1 MKTPS
6 SLHTVFHLLKFPTP
20 IRSFSYLHRC
30 LQLAGWGGTPGGQ
43 RVFSTFAMLK
53 RRWQVCSLL
62 SILVSMRGHRTSLFP
77 SLLPRKH
84 MELLLLGSPFSHL
97 PLSSFISPAI
107 EILSLSSFFLMLPSW
122 LCAVPFIS
130 PLSES

>member
-20 IRSFSYLHRC
+20 IISFSYLHRC
-30 LQLAGWGGTPGGQ
+30 LQLAGGGTPGGQ

-62 SILVSMRGHRTSLFP
+62 SILVSMRGHRTSSLFS
-77 SLLPRKH
+77 SLLPSKH
-84 MELLLLGSPFSHL
+84 IELLLLGSPFSHL

-107 EILSLSSFFLMLPSW
+107 EIFSLSSFFLMLPSW
-122 LCAVPFIS
+122 LCALPFIS